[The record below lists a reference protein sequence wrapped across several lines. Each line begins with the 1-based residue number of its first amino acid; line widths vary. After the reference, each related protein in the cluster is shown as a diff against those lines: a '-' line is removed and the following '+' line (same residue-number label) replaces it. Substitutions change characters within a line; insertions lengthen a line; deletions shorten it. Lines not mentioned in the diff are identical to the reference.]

1 MGMTR
6 VIRTVTE
13 GLGSA
18 TERKTERR
26 LEDRARGATPDE
38 PMAAAERLVKQ
49 LAQVRSKFALD
60 PVQDAQQALAD
71 AWMSPSAVR
80 EEDEAEYV
88 DAVADCLGAGLP
100 LEAALAC
107 WDSGE
112 LAYESDADDDEPPIA
127 VAALAPHPPAGRRLV
142 VR

>member
-88 DAVADCLGAGLP
+88 DAVADCLGAGL
-100 LEAALAC
+100 L
-107 WDSGE
+107 GQRR
-112 LAYESDADDDEPPIA
+112 
-127 VAALAPHPPAGRRLV
+127 AGLRERR
-142 VR
+142 R